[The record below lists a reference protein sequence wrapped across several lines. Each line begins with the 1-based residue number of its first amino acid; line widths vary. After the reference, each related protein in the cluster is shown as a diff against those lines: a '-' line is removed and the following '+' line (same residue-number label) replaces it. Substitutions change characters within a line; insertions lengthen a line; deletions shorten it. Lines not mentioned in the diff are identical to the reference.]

1 MATEEE
7 EEAAAAGCLGAGE
20 LRVGSR
26 ISVLLEQV
34 VNEALVVSFQWGQR
48 SFSGILLQS
57 RQKSGLFCVPPP
69 LLPKQ
74 DDPSASSAINGID
87 DDRNLVQPLLEIPY
101 PSSDTFE
108 KSICDPDPPSV
119 PPPGTRSTYP
129 PYFEGAPFP
138 PPIWLRHSYNQW
150 VPQPPPRTIKRT
162 KRRLS
167 RNRDSGRLI
176 MSTIRLRPR
185 QVLCEKCKNTL
196 NPENDNNDS
205 PSLHT
210 VGTLDIQKD
219 QKRDDELEFD
229 DRRGKKEMKE
239 VEHISQELVPRSP
252 VIKISFST
260 PQGTG
265 EVVEIPSRVH
275 GSVEPFCPRR
285 ILQNGGSDQPKQ
297 IDSEGIQETSSC
309 VEKCESSELASIPK
323 LKLTRPMHSST
334 DAPPPKIRLKP
345 HRMADGGG
353 VSVYKAELINELN
366 IFQCR
371 KESDSAPFCTNMP
384 SGKAFPEMSSGS
396 SGEDDDFK
404 GFPHCRNGHT
414 NLNLLMNYH
423 KRNVDSS
430 SISVCSTDSLD
441 DSSKSSSSE
450 LTSPVSDFLTC
461 DDVSSSSKDGHKTVP
476 PLTVRLHT
484 KCISM
489 CVTDEGKTFTIGDI
503 VWGKIHGF
511 PWWPASI
518 LSIITSQREYG
529 EPPWQEAKVSWFGSP
544 TTSFLSV
551 SKLCSFSEFFK
562 QRFNRKKKGLYRKAI
577 TEAANAVE
585 HLSPEI
591 RELLMQCDT

>member
-1 MATEEE
+1 MATGE
-7 EEAAAAGCLGAGE
+7 EEAVGCLRAGE
-20 LRVGSR
+20 LRAGSW

-34 VNEALVVSFQWGQR
+34 VNEALVVSFQWGRR
-48 SFSGILLQS
+48 SFSGILLES
-57 RQKSGLFCVPPP
+57 SQKSGVFCVTPP

-74 DDPSASSAINGID
+74 DDPPPSSDVNGIHED
-87 DDRNLVQPLLEIPY
+87 GDLEQPQLEIPY
-101 PSSDTFE
+101 PSSGAFQ
-108 KSICDPDPPSV
+108 KRICDSDPPSV
-119 PPPGTRSTYP
+119 PPPGTPSTYP

-150 VPQPPPRTIKRT
+150 VPQPPPRAIKRT

-196 NPENDNNDS
+196 NPENDDQGS
-205 PSLHT
+205 PSMQT
-210 VGTLDIQKD
+210 VGMLDIQGKD
-219 QKRDDELEFD
+219 QKRDEELEFD
-229 DRRGKKEMKE
+229 DRKGKKEIKE
-239 VEHISQELVPRSP
+239 VEHVSQELVPRSP

-260 PQGTG
+260 PQGKG
-265 EVVEIPSRVH
+265 EVVEIPSRAI
-275 GSVEPFCPRR
+275 GSIEPFCPRR
-285 ILQNGGSDQPKQ
+285 ILQNGGGDQPKK
-297 IDSEGIQETSSC
+297 IDFERIQETSSC
-309 VEKCESSELASIPK
+309 VEKCESSELISIPK

-345 HRMADGGG
+345 HRLANGGG

-366 IFQCR
+366 IFQSS
-371 KESDSAPFCTNMP
+371 KESESAPFSTNM
-384 SGKAFPEMSSGS
+384 SLDKNAFAEVSSGS

-404 GFPHCRNGHT
+404 GFPHCRNGHS

-423 KRNVDSS
+423 RRNLDSS
-430 SISVCSTDSLD
+430 SISVCSNDSLD

-484 KCISM
+484 KCVSM
-489 CVTDEGKTFTIGDI
+489 CVSDEGKTFTIGDI
-503 VWGKIHGF
+503 VWGKNHGF

-518 LSIITSQREYG
+518 LSIITSQRECG

-544 TTSFLSV
+544 TTSFISV

-562 QRFNRKKKGLYRKAI
+562 LRFNRKKKGLYRKAI
-577 TEAANAVE
+577 IEAANAVE

-591 RELLMQCDT
+591 RELLLQCDT